1 MKRSLSLAFVA
12 VFLVQQLL
20 AQSIDDGKKFM
31 YYERFKSAKEVFEKL
46 ITANPKNED
55 AAYWLGQAYIGLE
68 DVAKAKQT
76 YQAGLQA
83 NATSPILMVG
93 MGHVELL
100 ENKATDARNHF
111 DMAINNSKSKDNE

>member
-12 VFLVQQLL
+12 VFFVQQLL

-31 YYERFKSAKEVFEKL
+31 YYERFKSAKDVFEKL
-46 ITANPKNED
+46 IAANPKNED

-76 YQAGLQA
+76 YQAALQA
-83 NATSPILMVG
+83 NATSPILLAG

-111 DMAINNSKSKDNE
+111 DMAINTSK